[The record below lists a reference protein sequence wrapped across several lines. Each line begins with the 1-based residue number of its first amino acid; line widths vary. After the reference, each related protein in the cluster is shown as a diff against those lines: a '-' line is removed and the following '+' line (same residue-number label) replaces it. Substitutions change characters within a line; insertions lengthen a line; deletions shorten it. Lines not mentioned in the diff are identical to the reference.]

1 MYTSSLAVLALS
13 VASAQAHSIFQRVHV
28 NGVDQGLVKGI
39 RYPDYNG
46 PITDVDSVDIIC
58 NGGVNPLHTPLPTDI
73 INIPAG
79 ATVGAEW
86 HHGLNAASAVDPSDP
101 SDPIDSSHKG
111 PIMAYLAKV
120 DSALTTTVTGLQWF
134 KIWEDGLHSDG
145 TWAVDTM
152 IANKGIVNFTI
163 PTCIPPGNYLL
174 RVELIAL
181 HGASVYPGAQ
191 FYMECAQINVTGG
204 GTASPATVS
213 FPGAYHGTD
222 PGVTINIYY
231 PAVTNY
237 TIPGPRP
244 FTCGG
249 SSTSTTTKTS
259 STTSKTSATTTTTTT
274 SKTTTTTTTSSSK
287 TTTTTTTASTSAS
300 TGTAAHYAQCGGEGI
315 ASRLSFLRRRS

>member
-13 VASAQAHSIFQRVHV
+13 VASAHAHAIFQRLHV

-46 PITDVDSVDIIC
+46 PVTDVDTVDIIC

-73 INIPAG
+73 ITVPAG
-79 ATVGAEW
+79 AAVAAEW
-86 HHGLNAASAVDPSDP
+86 HHGLNTNPGVDPSDP

-120 DSALTTTVTGLQWF
+120 DSALTTTVTGLSWF

-152 IANKGIVNFTI
+152 IANKGLVNFTI
-163 PTCIPPGNYLL
+163 PSCIPPGNYLL

-181 HGASVYPGAQ
+181 HGASSYPGAQ

-204 GTASPATVS
+204 GSASPATVS
-213 FPGAYHGTD
+213 FPGTYHGTD
-222 PGVTINIYY
+222 PGITINIYY
-231 PAVTNY
+231 P
-237 TIPGPRP
+237 GPCDKLHHSR
-244 FTCGG
+244 
-249 SSTSTTTKTS
+249 SSALHLWRKHDDDDDDQDFFDNIDKQDVDYNDDDDDDIQDFDDDDDDLDLDIDGHSCALCTVW
-259 STTSKTSATTTTTTT
+259 
-274 SKTTTTTTTSSSK
+274 
-287 TTTTTTTASTSAS
+287 
-300 TGTAAHYAQCGGEGI
+300 
-315 ASRLSFLRRRS
+315 R